1 MFGMKPRHKN
11 NLSQTSERGIIIFL
25 ATTWENKNDHV
36 ETTEKNNK
44 GRKMELIFLNLML
57 KLKSKRLAMCV
68 WIHSFRFSE
77 SLASLSTRKVT
88 RHYHLSHL
96 FSPLHLEHVWKKNHT
111 HMCMQVCID
120 ARTCSDCHNMY

>member
-44 GRKMELIFLNLML
+44 GRKMDLIFLNLML

-88 RHYHLSHL
+88 RHKPSFTLIL
-96 FSPLHLEHVWKKNHT
+96 TSPSRTRVKKNHT